1 MALRRKAVPKY
12 YNLEQPLKKMEE
24 TGAKY
29 LMVFGGRSDGKTW
42 AGKEHVL
49 RQYLETGA
57 QGVYLRR
64 MVEDIRGYRGESLFK
79 DMIEAGTIE
88 RITDGKWG
96 KVKYRGRAWYL
107 ARYDEDL
114 NADVVDGQ
122 PFMFALALTDTD
134 HNKSTSYA
142 GVKTVIFDEFLSRTA
157 YLTDEFTLFMNTL
170 STIIR
175 DRDDV
180 KIFMFGN
187 TVTQYCPYF
196 REMGIRNVKQ
206 MKPGDMDVYE
216 YGDSGLRVIVQ
227 YSDVSIKSKRAS
239 NVYFA
244 FDNPK
249 LRMITGGEWELA
261 IYPHLPYK
269 YERGEVFFEFFIR
282 FGDELLH
289 AELIS
294 HGNDNFAYVHRKTTP
309 IKDEDTAFVYEQG
322 HSPSPYHRRRLTL
335 PKTQLDRRILG
346 YFQRDKVYY
355 QDNEVGETVRNYLLW
370 SNRESIISA

>member
-1 MALRRKAVPKY
+1 MALRKKAAKY
-12 YNLEQPLKKMEE
+12 YTLEQPLKKMSE

-49 RQYLETGA
+49 RRYLETGE

-64 MVEDIRGYRGESLFK
+64 MVEDIRGFRGDSLFK
-79 DMIEAGTIE
+79 DMMESGAIE
-88 RITDGKWG
+88 RITGGKWD

-107 ARYDEDL
+107 ARFDDDL
-114 NADVVDGQ
+114 NADVVDGA

-175 DRDDV
+175 DRSDV
-180 KIFMFGN
+180 QIFMFGN

-294 HGNDNFAYVHRKTTP
+294 HGNDNFAYIHRKTTP
-309 IKDEDTAFVYEQG
+309 IKDEENAWIYEQA

-335 PKTQLDRRILG
+335 PKTSLDRRILG

-370 SNRESIISA
+370 SNRESIITA